1 VSGQGQDGQAGQVL
15 VVLSGQEDYQ
25 RILRLQEGWV
35 AALDKGLVEELIWI
49 GSHPLVITLGR
60 RGGEA
65 DLHLDQADLAAR
77 GVAVVPI
84 SRGGLATLHGPGQI
98 VAYPIIKLKGSHLG
112 IRGLVWRLEEAMI
125 QTLAQLGLITLRSEV
140 NPGVWV
146 GEKKIG
152 FLGLAVTRGIT
163 YHGLALNLNLDPALF
178 EMIVPC
184 GLDGVAV
191 TSAGKLLGRRIDLD
205 QAGRILALELAG
217 LLDRRPEYVSLAEAE
232 RRLEGA
238 KRAGSG

>member
-1 VSGQGQDGQAGQVL
+1 VSGQGQDGQADGVL

-25 RILRLQEGWV
+25 RTLRLQEGWV
-35 AALDKGLVEELIWI
+35 AALDKGLVGELIWI

-65 DLHLDQADLAAR
+65 DLQLDQADLAAR

-84 SRGGLATLHGPGQI
+84 SRGGLATLHGPGQV
-98 VAYPIIKLKGSHLG
+98 VAYPIIKLKGSGLG
-112 IRGLVWRLEEAMI
+112 IRDLVWRLEEAMI
-125 QTLAQLGLITLRSEV
+125 QTLVQLGLVALRSEV

-146 GEKKIG
+146 GQEKIG
-152 FLGLAVTRGIT
+152 FLGLAVSRGIT
-163 YHGLALNLNLDPALF
+163 CHGLAINLNLDPALF

-191 TSAGKLLGRRIDLD
+191 TSAGKLLGRRIDMD
-205 QAGRILALELAG
+205 QAGRILALELVR

-232 RRLEGA
+232 QRLAEAQRGE
-238 KRAGSG
+238 SS

>member
-1 VSGQGQDGQAGQVL
+1 MSGQGQEGGVL

-35 AALDKGLVEELIWI
+35 AALDKGLVGELIWV

-65 DLHLDQADLAAR
+65 DLQLDQTELAAR
-77 GVAVVPI
+77 GVAVVDI
-84 SRGGLATLHGPGQI
+84 SRGGLATLHGPGQL
-98 VAYPIIKLKGSHLG
+98 VAYPIIKLKGGGLG
-112 IRGLVWRLEEAMI
+112 IRGLVWRVEEAMI
-125 QTLAQLGLITLRSEV
+125 QTLAQLGLAALRSEI

-146 GEKKIG
+146 GQEKIG
-152 FLGLAVTRGIT
+152 FLGLAVRHGIT
-163 YHGLALNLNLDPALF
+163 FHGLAINLNLDPALF

-184 GLDGVAV
+184 GLDDVAV

-205 QAGRILALELAG
+205 QAGRVLALELAR
-217 LLDRRPEYVSLAEAE
+217 LLDRRPEYISLAEAE
-232 RRLEGA
+232 SRLAEAQRG
-238 KRAGSG
+238 KSG